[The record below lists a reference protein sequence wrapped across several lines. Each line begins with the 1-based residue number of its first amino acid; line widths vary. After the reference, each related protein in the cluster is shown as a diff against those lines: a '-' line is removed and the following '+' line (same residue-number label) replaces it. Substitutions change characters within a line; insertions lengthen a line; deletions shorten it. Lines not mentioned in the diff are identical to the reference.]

1 VQSRSSESSAKLYRW
16 TDEQGVVHLTDR
28 LNSIPE
34 RYRSEAQRWS

>member
-1 VQSRSSESSAKLYRW
+1 VQSRSSESSGKLYRW